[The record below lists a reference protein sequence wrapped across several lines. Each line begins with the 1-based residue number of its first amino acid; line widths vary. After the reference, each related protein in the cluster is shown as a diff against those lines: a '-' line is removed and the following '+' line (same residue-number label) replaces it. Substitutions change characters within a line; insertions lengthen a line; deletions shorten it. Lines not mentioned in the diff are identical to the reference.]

1 MFSMQLNIWREKT
14 EDIIWK
20 LMLPPGY
27 SKMESWTIVCIWHPT
42 PCTLYRL
49 SKLPAFKLH
58 QICFPQL
65 GPSLLPYTLMWVSA
79 VAGFMEVW
87 TQKGQ
92 KLIVLYRAPPQPSR
106 SNYEIAA
113 PAASCALCS
122 SSILAFPPPSKD
134 WSWGSSFIALGFLVD
149 RCSNPVGCGRS
160 VFSLRCMSI
169 MMILMLVSLTTWQ
182 LWKAG

>member
-1 MFSMQLNIWREKT
+1 MKTDVTTWLFKNGILNNCMHMASHT
-14 EDIIWK
+14 
-20 LMLPPGY
+20 LY
-27 SKMESWTIVCIWHPT
+27 
-42 PCTLYRL
+42 LYRL
-49 SKLPAFKLH
+49 SKLPAFNLH

-92 KLIVLYRAPPQPSR
+92 KLIVLYRAPPQPSW